1 MTLPKTERKY
11 QLLTRLDSKSSDSYG
26 KDPYKRTIPEL
37 LDYGLI
43 LLNKPP
49 GPTSHQVTDTVK
61 KILSIEKAGHSGTL
75 EY

>member
-37 LDYGLI
+37 LDYGF
-43 LLNKPP
+43 
-49 GPTSHQVTDTVK
+49 
-61 KILSIEKAGHSGTL
+61 IEKQAERYLISDPMML
-75 EY
+75 KAIKE